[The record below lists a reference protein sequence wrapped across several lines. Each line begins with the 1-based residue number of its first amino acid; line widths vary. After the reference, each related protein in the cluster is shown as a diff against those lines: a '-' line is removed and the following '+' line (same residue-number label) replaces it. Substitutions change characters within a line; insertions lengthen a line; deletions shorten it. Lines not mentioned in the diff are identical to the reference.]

1 MRVAACQMNAQLAKV
16 RENLAR
22 AERLLDEAF
31 GRGAKWVVLP
41 EFFPSAISYHPA
53 MQAVAMPF
61 EGPALE
67 MMRAAS
73 RRHHGH
79 VGGSFICSRGADTFN
94 TFVLVRPDGSFGLHD
109 KDMPTM
115 WEGCYYRG
123 GSDEGIIETEI
134 GPVGIAMCWEFIRWA
149 TAKRLASK
157 IDLLLGGSCWPTY
170 PKGMLGRRK
179 ADDMMRVSFSK
190 MARLL
195 GVPVVH
201 ANHAGAF
208 PGRIPFLGLPYVSSF
223 AGESQILDAKGQILA
238 RARLED
244 GECVIVAEITP
255 GRRPTQEA
263 MEDGFWIPKMPLGF
277 ESAWRAFNWHAQR
290 EYSSTRRR
298 SPLLGP
304 QA

>member
-1 MRVAACQMNAQLAKV
+1 MRVAACQMNAELAKV
-16 RENLAR
+16 PENLAR

-31 GRGAKWVVLP
+31 ARGATWVVLP

-53 MQAVAMPF
+53 MATVAMPF
-61 EGPALE
+61 DGAALE

-79 VGGSFICSRGADTFN
+79 IGGSFICSRGADTFN
-94 TFVLVRPDGSFGLHD
+94 TFVLMRPDGTFGLHD

-123 GSDEGIIETEI
+123 GSDDGIIETEI
-134 GPVGIAMCWEFIRWA
+134 GPVGVAMCWEFIRWG
-149 TAKRLASK
+149 TAKRLAGK
-157 IDLLLGGSCWPTY
+157 IDLLFGGSCWPTY
-170 PKGMLGRRK
+170 PKGMIGRRR
-179 ADDMMRVSFSK
+179 ADDMMRASFGK

-201 ANHAGAF
+201 ANHVGAF
-208 PGRIPFLGLPYVSSF
+208 PGRLPFLGLPYVSHF
-223 AGESQILDAKGQILA
+223 AGESQILDAEGKILA

-244 GECVIVAEITP
+244 GECVIIAEITP
-255 GRRPTQEA
+255 GRCPTLEA
-263 MEDGFWIPKMPLGF
+263 IEAGFWIPKLPPGF
-277 ESAWRAFNWHAQR
+277 EFAWRTFNWHAHR
-290 EYSSTRRR
+290 KYSLLKRRT
-298 SPLLGP
+298 PLLPP